1 MQNKIMKKGQI
12 RVIIA
17 DDHVMV
23 RSGLRLFLL
32 AFEDLK
38 LVGEAANGEEA
49 IRLCQR
55 EKPDVV
61 LMDMVMPGMDGVRAT
76 GEIHAQ
82 YPQTQVI
89 GLTTFYEAE
98 MIQKMLD
105 AGAISFLLKS
115 ISATE
120 LARAIRDASNGKATI
135 SPEIQ
140 DLLRGRKPPSPSSSK
155 YDLSARELEVLACIM
170 RGLSNTEIARELVIS
185 LSTAKFHVSRIISK
199 LNVSN
204 RAEAVSLALQ
214 EGLVSIPI
222 RQKK

>member
-1 MQNKIMKKGQI
+1 MKKGQI

-49 IRLCQR
+49 IRLCAR
-55 EKPDVV
+55 EKADVI
-61 LMDMVMPGMDGVRAT
+61 LMDMVMPVVDGVRAT
-76 GEIHAQ
+76 KEIRENF
-82 YPQTQVI
+82 PKIQVI
-89 GLTTFYEAE
+89 GLTSFYEAE
-98 MIQKMLD
+98 TIQKMLD
-105 AGAISFLLKS
+105 AGALSFLLKS

-120 LARAIRDASNGKATI
+120 LARAIRDASIGKATI

-140 DLLRGRKPPSPSSSK
+140 DLLRGRQFTSPNLSK
-155 YDLSARELEVLACIM
+155 YDLSAREREVLACIM
-170 RGLSNTEIARELVIS
+170 GGLSNAEIAQELVIS
-185 LSTAKFHVSRIISK
+185 LSTAKFHVSRILAK

-204 RAEAVSLALQ
+204 RAEAVSLGLQ
-214 EGLVSIPI
+214 EGLVPMPTRS
-222 RQKK
+222 KHDS

>member
-1 MQNKIMKKGQI
+1 MKKGQI

-49 IRLCQR
+49 VSLTLR
-55 EKPDVV
+55 EKPNVV
-61 LMDMVMPGMDGVRAT
+61 LMDMVMPVMDGVKAT
-76 GEIHAQ
+76 AEIRTHF
-82 YPQTQVI
+82 PHTQVI

-98 MIQKMLD
+98 KIQKMMD

-120 LARAIRDASNGKATI
+120 LARAIREASDGRATI

-140 DLLRGRKPPSPSSSK
+140 DLLRGRRPSATNTSQ
-155 YDLSARELEVLACIM
+155 YDLSAREKEVLSYIVN
-170 RGLSNTEIARELVIS
+170 GLSNAEIAKELVIS
-185 LSTAKFHVSRIISK
+185 LSTAKFHVSRILVK
-199 LNVSN
+199 LNVAN

-214 EGLVSIPI
+214 EGLVNAPMRS
-222 RQKK
+222 KK

>member
-1 MQNKIMKKGQI
+1 MKKGPI

-38 LVGEAANGEEA
+38 LVGEAANGEDA
-49 IRLCQR
+49 IRVCAR
-55 EKPDVV
+55 EKADVI
-61 LMDMVMPGMDGVRAT
+61 LMDMVMPVVDGVRAT
-76 GEIHAQ
+76 KEIRENF
-82 YPQTQVI
+82 PQTQVI
-89 GLTTFYEAE
+89 GLTSFYEAD

-105 AGAISFLLKS
+105 AGAVSFLLKS
-115 ISATE
+115 ISAAD

-140 DLLRGRKPPSPSSSK
+140 DLLRGRQLVSPKLSK
-155 YDLSARELEVLACIM
+155 YDLSAREREVLACIM
-170 RGLSNTEIARELVIS
+170 SGLSNAEIAQELVIS
-185 LSTAKFHVSRIISK
+185 LSTAKFHVSRILAK

-214 EGLVSIPI
+214 EGLVAIPK
-222 RQKK
+222 RSQNVS

>member
-1 MQNKIMKKGQI
+1 MKKGSI
-12 RVIIA
+12 RVVIA

-32 AFEDLK
+32 AFDDLK

-49 IRLCQR
+49 VRHCSR
-55 EKPDVV
+55 EKVDVV
-61 LMDMVMPGMDGVRAT
+61 LMDMVMPVLDGVRAT
-76 GEIHAQ
+76 KEIREKF
-82 YPQTQVI
+82 PKIQVI
-89 GLTTFYEAE
+89 GLTSFYEPDT
-98 MIQKMLD
+98 IQKMLD

-120 LARAIRDASNGKATI
+120 LARAIRDASNGKSTI

-140 DLLRGRKPPSPSSSK
+140 DLLRGRQLASSNPLK
-155 YDLSARELEVLACIM
+155 YDLSAREREVLACIM
-170 RGLSNTEIARELVIS
+170 GGLSNADIARELVIS
-185 LSTAKFHVSRIISK
+185 LSTAKFHVSRILAK

-214 EGLVSIPI
+214 EGLVAMPPRSK
-222 RQKK
+222 RDA

>member
-1 MQNKIMKKGQI
+1 MKKGPI

-38 LVGEAANGEEA
+38 LVGEATNGEEA
-49 IRLCQR
+49 VRLCNR

-61 LMDMVMPGMDGVRAT
+61 LMDMVMPVMDGVNATKEIRANFS
-76 GEIHAQ
+76 H
-82 YPQTQVI
+82 TQVI
-89 GLTTFYEAE
+89 GLTTFYESE

-120 LARAIRDASNGKATI
+120 LARAIRDASNGKSTI

-140 DLLRGRKPPSPSSSK
+140 DLLKGRRSVSSSLSK
-155 YDLSARELEVLACIM
+155 YGLSARELAVLSCVVS
-170 RGLSNTEIARELVIS
+170 GLSNAEIAQELVIS
-185 LSTAKFHVSRIISK
+185 LSTAKFHVSSILHK
-199 LNVSN
+199 LEVSN
-204 RAEAVSLALQ
+204 RAEAVSLALR
-214 EGLVSIPI
+214 EGLANPASS
-222 RQKK
+222 KKNRS

>member
-1 MQNKIMKKGQI
+1 MKKGQI

-49 IRLCQR
+49 VHLCSR
-55 EKPDVV
+55 EKADVV
-61 LMDMVMPGMDGVRAT
+61 LMDMVMPVVDGVRAT
-76 GEIHAQ
+76 REIRDNF
-82 YPQTQVI
+82 PKTQII
-89 GLTTFYEAE
+89 GLTSFYESE
-98 MIQKMLD
+98 KIQKMLE

-115 ISATE
+115 VSASE
-120 LARAIRDASNGKATI
+120 LARAIRDASNGKSTI

-140 DLLRGRKPPSPSSSK
+140 DLLRGRQFASPKLSK
-155 YDLSARELEVLACIM
+155 YDLSTREREVLACIM
-170 RGLSNTEIARELVIS
+170 GGLSNAEIAQELVIS
-185 LSTAKFHVSRIISK
+185 LSTAKFHVSRILAK

-214 EGLVSIPI
+214 EGLVAMPRRS
-222 RQKK
+222 KKDL

>member
-1 MQNKIMKKGQI
+1 MKKNLI

-49 IRLCQR
+49 LRLCHR

-61 LMDMVMPGMDGVRAT
+61 LMDMVMPVMDGVHAT
-76 GEIHAQ
+76 GEIRTQFPH
-82 YPQTQVI
+82 TQVI

-120 LARAIRDASNGKATI
+120 LARAIRDTSNGKPTI

-140 DLLRGRKPPSPSSSK
+140 DLLRGRKATSSNSSK
-155 YDLSARELEVLACIM
+155 YDLSARELEVLFCIM
-170 RGLSNTEIARELVIS
+170 RGLSNAEIAQELVIS
-185 LSTAKFHVSRIISK
+185 LSTAKFHVSRIFAK

-204 RAEAVSLALQ
+204 RAEAVSLAMQ
-214 EGLVSIPI
+214 EGLVSVPV

>member
-1 MQNKIMKKGQI
+1 MKTRQI
-12 RVIIA
+12 RVVIA

-55 EKPDVV
+55 EKADVV
-61 LMDMVMPGMDGVRAT
+61 LMDMVMPVMDGARAT
-76 GEIHAQ
+76 EEIR
-82 YPQTQVI
+82 TQSPHTKVI

-120 LARAIRDASNGKATI
+120 LARAIRDASNSKPTI

-140 DLLRGRKPPSPSSSK
+140 DLLRGRRSSPVNISK
-155 YDLSARELEVLACIM
+155 YDLSAREREVLSCVM
-170 RGLSNTEIARELVIS
+170 GGLSNAEIAQELVIS
-185 LSTAKFHVSRIISK
+185 LSTAKFHVSRILAK

-214 EGLVSIPI
+214 EGLVSMPPHP
-222 RQKK
+222 KKES

>member
-1 MQNKIMKKGQI
+1 MKKGQI

-49 IRLCQR
+49 IRLCAR
-55 EKPDVV
+55 EKADVV
-61 LMDMVMPGMDGVRAT
+61 LMDMVMPVVDGVRAT
-76 GEIHAQ
+76 REIRENF
-82 YPQTQVI
+82 PKTQVI
-89 GLTTFYEAE
+89 GLTSFYEAE

-120 LARAIRDASNGKATI
+120 LARAIRDASSGKATI

-140 DLLRGRKPPSPSSSK
+140 DLLRGRQLVSPNISK
-155 YDLSARELEVLACIM
+155 YDLSAREREVLACIM
-170 RGLSNTEIARELVIS
+170 GGLSNAEIAQELVIS
-185 LSTAKFHVSRIISK
+185 LSTAKFHVSRILAK

-214 EGLVSIPI
+214 EGLVPMPS
-222 RQKK
+222 RSRNQS

>member
-1 MQNKIMKKGQI
+1 MKKGLI
-12 RVIIA
+12 RVIIV

-49 IRLCQR
+49 IRLCNR

-61 LMDMVMPGMDGVRAT
+61 LMDMVMPVMDGVRAT
-76 GEIHAQ
+76 NEIRFYFPH
-82 YPQTQVI
+82 TQVI
-89 GLTTFYEAE
+89 GLTSFYEPE
-98 MIQKMLD
+98 MIQRMLD

-115 ISATE
+115 ILATE
-120 LARAIRDASNGKATI
+120 LAQAIRAARNGKSTI

-140 DLLRGRKPPSPSSSK
+140 DLLRGRRPSPLHLSE
-155 YDLSARELEVLACIM
+155 YNLSAREREVLACVM
-170 RGLSNTEIARELVIS
+170 SGMSNAEIAQELVIS
-185 LSTAKFHVSRIISK
+185 LSTAKFHVSSILNK

-214 EGLVSIPI
+214 EGLVAPIPS
-222 RQKK
+222 KKDRK

>member
-1 MQNKIMKKGQI
+1 MKKGQI

-38 LVGEAANGEEA
+38 LVGEAMNGEEA
-49 IRLCQR
+49 VRLCAR

-61 LMDMVMPGMDGVRAT
+61 LMDMVMPVMDGAGAT
-76 GEIHAQ
+76 QQICSQFPH
-82 YPQTQVI
+82 TRVI
-89 GLTTFYEAE
+89 GLTTFYETE

-105 AGAISFLLKS
+105 AGAIGFLLKS

-120 LARAIRDASNGKATI
+120 LAKAIRDASDGKATI

-140 DLLRGRKPPSPSSSK
+140 DLLRGRRSSPSQFSK
-155 YDLSARELEVLACIM
+155 YNLSEREREVLACIIG
-170 RGLSNTEIARELVIS
+170 GLSNAEIARELVIS
-185 LSTAKFHVSRIISK
+185 LSTAKFHVSSILNK

-204 RAEAVSLALQ
+204 RAEAVSLAMR
-214 EGLVSIPI
+214 EGLINTSDS
-222 RQKK
+222 KKSRG

>member
-1 MQNKIMKKGQI
+1 MKKGQI

-49 IRLCQR
+49 IRLCGR
-55 EKPDVV
+55 EKADVV
-61 LMDMVMPGMDGVRAT
+61 LMDMVMPVVDGVRAT
-76 GEIHAQ
+76 KEIRDN
-82 YPQTQVI
+82 YPHTQVI
-89 GLTTFYEAE
+89 GLTSFYESE

-120 LARAIRDASNGKATI
+120 LARAIRDASNSKATI

-140 DLLRGRKPPSPSSSK
+140 DLLRGRQLASPNLSK
-155 YDLSARELEVLACIM
+155 YNLSPREREVLACIM
-170 RGLSNTEIARELVIS
+170 GGLSNAEIAQELVIS
-185 LSTAKFHVSRIISK
+185 LSTAKFHVSRILAK
-199 LNVSN
+199 LQVAN
-204 RAEAVSLALQ
+204 RAEAVSLALR
-214 EGLVSIPI
+214 EGLVAMPTRS
-222 RQKK
+222 KTDT

>member
-1 MQNKIMKKGQI
+1 MKKGLI

-49 IRLCQR
+49 VRICGR
-55 EKPDVV
+55 EKADVV
-61 LMDMVMPGMDGVRAT
+61 LMDMVMPVMDGVRAT
-76 GEIHAQ
+76 KEIRENF
-82 YPQTQVI
+82 PQTQVI
-89 GLTTFYEAE
+89 GLTSFYESE

-120 LARAIRDASNGKATI
+120 LARAIRDASNGKPTL

-140 DLLRGRKPPSPSSSK
+140 DLLRGRKSISPNLSR
-155 YDLSARELEVLACIM
+155 YDLSEREREVLACIM
-170 RGLSNTEIARELVIS
+170 GGLSNAEIAQELVIS
-185 LSTAKFHVSRIISK
+185 LSTAKFHVSRILAK

-214 EGLVSIPI
+214 EGLVAMPTRS
-222 RQKK
+222 KTDS

>member
-1 MQNKIMKKGQI
+1 MKKSQI

-49 IRLCQR
+49 LRLCHS

-61 LMDMVMPGMDGVRAT
+61 LMDMVMPVMDGARAT
-76 GEIHAQ
+76 SEIRTQFPH
-82 YPQTQVI
+82 TQVI

-120 LARAIRDASNGKATI
+120 LARAIRDTSNGKPII

-140 DLLRGRKPPSPSSSK
+140 DLLRGRKATSSNSSK
-155 YDLSARELEVLACIM
+155 YDLSARELEVLFCIM
-170 RGLSNTEIARELVIS
+170 RGLSNAEIAQELVIS
-185 LSTAKFHVSRIISK
+185 LSTAKFHVSRILAK

-204 RAEAVSLALQ
+204 RAEAVSLAMQ
-214 EGLVSIPI
+214 EGLVSLPAN
-222 RQKK
+222 QEK

>member
-1 MQNKIMKKGQI
+1 MKKGQI

-49 IRLCQR
+49 VSLTLR
-55 EKPDVV
+55 EKPNVV
-61 LMDMVMPGMDGVRAT
+61 LMDMVMPVMDGVKAT
-76 GEIHAQ
+76 AEIRTHF
-82 YPQTQVI
+82 PHTQVI

-98 MIQKMLD
+98 KIQKMMD

-120 LARAIRDASNGKATI
+120 LARAIREASDGRATI

-140 DLLRGRKPPSPSSSK
+140 DLLRGRRPSATNTSQ
-155 YDLSARELEVLACIM
+155 YDLSAREKEVLFYIVN
-170 RGLSNTEIARELVIS
+170 GLSNAEIAKELVIS
-185 LSTAKFHVSRIISK
+185 LSTAKFHVSRILVK
-199 LNVSN
+199 LNVAN

-214 EGLVSIPI
+214 EGLVNAPMRS
-222 RQKK
+222 KK